1 MSSLIMH
8 VDIDA
13 FFASVE
19 QLRNPA
25 LRGKPVIVGTGV
37 IASCSYEAR
46 RYGLKAGMPLYE
58 AMRRCPSAAVLDG
71 HAQVYRCFAERVFE
85 ACGEMAPG
93 IETHLDEAYCD
104 LSGTERIYGNP
115 LSAGRRLCALVKE
128 RTGLSVTV
136 GLGVNRMVAK
146 MAGKTVKP
154 GGVRLVRPGSEREFV
169 SGVPVRDIPGVGR
182 VTLDVLRKLNV
193 RRASDLTALPLEY
206 LRMLFGR
213 NGDVLY
219 RRCRGMDG
227 GLLENE
233 IPSSISRETSF
244 PRETGE
250 RCEIEGTLH
259 YLMGRASRT
268 LRSLGLSCRTVS
280 AKVRYADGGGREASR
295 TLPAPARLDGELFE
309 TALGLLGT
317 LLSRRSALR
326 LAGVSL
332 SSLCRASAAQGDLY
346 DVKRPFRESDLCDG
360 LDRVRERFGHGA
372 VVSGR
377 SLYLAAKVK
386 RDRYGYILRTP
397 SLTK

>member
-25 LRGKPVIVGTGV
+25 LRGKPVIVGAGV

-46 RYGLKAGMPLYE
+46 RYGLKAGMPLYK
-58 AMRRCPSAAVLDG
+58 ALRLCPSAV
-71 HAQVYRCFAERVFE
+71 V
-85 ACGEMAPG
+85 G

-104 LSGTERIYGNP
+104 LTGTERLYGNP
-115 LSAGRRLCALVKE
+115 LSAAEKLRAAVKE
-128 RTGLSVTV
+128 RVGLSVTA

-154 GGVRLVRPGSEREFV
+154 GGLRLVRPGREREFV
-169 SGVPVRDIPGVGR
+169 SGVAVRDIPGVER
-182 VTLDVLRKLNV
+182 VTHDVLRKLNV
-193 RRASDLTALPLEY
+193 HKASDLIPFPLEY

-213 NGDVLY
+213 NGEVLY

-227 GLLENE
+227 GLLDNE
-233 IPSSISRETSF
+233 IPTSISRETSF
-244 PRETGE
+244 FRETGD
-250 RCEIEGTLH
+250 RQEIEGTLH
-259 YLMGRASRT
+259 YLAGRAART
-268 LRSLGLSCRTVS
+268 LRTLGLSCRTVS
-280 AKVRYADGGGREASR
+280 AKVRYADGGGREVSR
-295 TLPAPARLDGELFE
+295 TLSSPARLDGTLFE

-332 SSLCRASAAQGDLY
+332 SSLCRTSVTQGDLY
-346 DVKRPFRESDLCDG
+346 DVEKPFREADLCDG

-377 SLYLAAKVK
+377 SLYLANKVK